1 MSIYFLL
8 YRVSRF
14 FALLSPNPGFTHTSI
29 CPYIH
34 PWHWIKYHS
43 ILNCLASH
51 DLLVIKLGY
60 FCLAGLATWYKLA
73 FWGFGVHFLLFTG
86 CSRYSSVLT
95 FRGTF
100 LISCFL
106 LQNLSEWLV
115 IQVGY
120 FSHRK
125 CPESII
131 PYQLF
136 VFTQLNLCVGLAH
149 LGEILTQC

>member
-1 MSIYFLL
+1 MYFIFHWVFSVSSFFFSESGVLPIRPYIQISISSMGVSITPS
-8 YRVSRF
+8 RVVWPLVNFWWLCLVTSIWQ
-14 FALLSPNPGFTHTSI
+14 ALWPGTSSLSEDLGFTS
-29 CPYIH
+29 
-34 PWHWIKYHS
+34 
-43 ILNCLASH
+43 
-51 DLLVIKLGY
+51 
-60 FCLAGLATWYKLA
+60 
-73 FWGFGVHFLLFTG
+73 
-86 CSRYSSVLT
+86 CSSWDARDTYSVLT

-106 LQNLSEWLV
+106 LQNLSELLV

-136 VFTQLNLCVGLAH
+136 VFTQLNLCIGLAH
-149 LGEILTQC
+149 LGEILTRC

>member
-1 MSIYFLL
+1 MYFIFHWVFL
-8 YRVSRF
+8 VSSF
-14 FALLSPNPGFTHTSI
+14 FLSESGVLPIH
-29 CPYIH
+29 PYIQ
-34 PWHWIKYHS
+34 IS
-43 ILNCLASH
+43 ISSMGVSITPSWVVW
-51 DLLVIKLGY
+51 LLVIFWWLCLVTSIWQALWPSTSYLYEDLG
-60 FCLAGLATWYKLA
+60 
-73 FWGFGVHFLLFTG
+73 FTS
-86 CSRYSSVLT
+86 CSSRDTRDTYSVLT
-95 FRGTF
+95 FWGTF

-136 VFTQLNLCVGLAH
+136 VFTQLNLWVGLAH
-149 LGEILTQC
+149 LGEIPTRC